1 MNKEYLILPVAGFD
15 IAFGI
20 LLSKRGRKKRTIDI
34 KHTHTHTTDRERTN
48 DVKIS

>member
-1 MNKEYLILPVAGFD
+1 LILPVAGFD

-20 LLSKRGRKKRTIDI
+20 LLKKGGRKKRTIDI
-34 KHTHTHTTDRERTN
+34 KHTHTHHRQRERTN